1 MMLLIKLLMPVIGG
15 LATHAVTKPVI
26 KQHFTEPY
34 LSLAQYGIGF
44 LLIQPFAILLDDYLD
59 VENSAE
65 RHVLSNLLAGI
76 LFGMGVMAGYFSD
89 AVYKNGTER
98 N

>member
-1 MMLLIKLLMPVIGG
+1 MMLLVKLLLVVIGG

-34 LSLAQYGIGF
+34 LSLAQYGVGY
-44 LLIQPFAILLDDYLD
+44 LLVQPFAILLDDHFD
-59 VENSAE
+59 IENSAE

-76 LFGMGVMAGYFSD
+76 LFGVGVMTGYFVD
-89 AVYKNGTER
+89 AVQNATKR
-98 N
+98 D